1 MASLTCL
8 APWPR
13 WLGRWVPWAPFPIC
27 VDLETLPVISAG
39 ETSDFLH
46 GGLVYKRP
54 RWKQLVFLKAEPR
67 NGIASLLSYSVGQSS
82 HPLAQ
87 TLG

>member
-8 APWPR
+8 APWLR
-13 WLGRWVPWAPFPIC
+13 RLRVRVPWVPFPIR

-39 ETSDFLH
+39 GTSDFLH
-46 GGLVYKRP
+46 GDLVYKRP
-54 RWKQLVFLKAEPR
+54 RWKQLVFFKAEPR
-67 NGIASLLSYSVGQSS
+67 NGIASLLLYSVGQSG

-87 TLG
+87 TPG